1 MNTDNMA
8 ISGETIDFG
17 PCAFMEAYDPATVF
31 SAIDEQGR
39 YAYANQPRIAQ
50 WNLAR
55 FAETLLPLIDADP
68 ARAVE
73 LATEKIVA
81 FRDAYEARW
90 LERMRAKLG
99 LADAREGDRELAES
113 LLLAMREGEADFTL
127 SFRRL
132 ADAAEGPAGEAGLRA
147 LFSRDAALDA
157 WLPLW
162 RVRLAAEGS
171 PAAAAAEAMR
181 RANPLF
187 IPRNHRVEEAIV
199 AAIEAGDLA
208 PFDALNEALARPCD
222 DQPRLAA
229 LALPAR
235 PEERVCRTFC
245 GT

>member
-1 MNTDNMA
+1 
-8 ISGETIDFG
+8 
-17 PCAFMEAYDPATVF
+17 MEAYDPATVF

-55 FAETLLPLIDADP
+55 FAETLLPLVDEDP

-99 LADAREGDRELAES
+99 LAEAREGDRELAES

-147 LFSRDAALDA
+147 LFARDAALDA

-162 RVRLAAEGS
+162 RARLAAEGT

-181 RANPLF
+181 RENPLF
-187 IPRNHRVEEAIV
+187 IPRNHRVEEAIL
-199 AAIEAGDLA
+199 AAIEAGDLG
-208 PFDALNEALARPCD
+208 PFDALNEALARPYE
-222 DQPRLAA
+222 DQPRFAA
-229 LALPAR
+229 LAAPAR